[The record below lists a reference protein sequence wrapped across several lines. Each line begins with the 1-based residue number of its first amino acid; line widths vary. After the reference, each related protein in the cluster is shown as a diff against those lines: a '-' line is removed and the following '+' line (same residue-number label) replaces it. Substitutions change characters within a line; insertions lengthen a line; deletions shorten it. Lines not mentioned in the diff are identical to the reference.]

1 MSDSGW
7 RGTARSRARDLG
19 RGIGRGGRAAAH
31 GVAKGS
37 RATSARFQRF
47 ARADGAD
54 SSGLARFVELHG
66 VTIAGDAAL
75 TVSLAGTV
83 FAMPVDEARGQV
95 ALFLLLTMAPF
106 VVLAPLIGPIL
117 DRFRH
122 GRRWAI
128 GTTVAMRAFLAWVL
142 AGALVDDSAWLFPA
156 ALGALVASR
165 SYAVA
170 RAAAVPRLL
179 PPSMSLVRANS
190 RINIVGMIGMTL
202 GGALAGALSWIG
214 PEWSLRLAFVI
225 YVVATVLAIRLPA
238 VVDSSRGEAEVDDRV
253 PDPAAAATPAKVRNR
268 IRVLPPLVRYT
279 LWLTTGARA
288 LTGFLTLFLAFL
300 MRERPIEG
308 WSGPVVLGAVVA
320 AASVGNALGT
330 LIGNRRRL
338 APPEAIA
345 TVMAALATLTSI
357 AAAAFYS
364 LGTLVALGL
373 VAGLNSQLAK
383 LSLDA
388 LIQRDI
394 PDHARARVFAWV
406 ETMLQA
412 AWVLGGGLGI
422 AIPLDPRLGFGLIA
436 TLLVGAAV
444 VAVRSRAMGA
454 HGGETSVGA
463 ETHQ

>member
-1 MSDSGW
+1 M
-7 RGTARSRARDLG
+7 
-19 RGIGRGGRAAAH
+19 
-31 GVAKGS
+31 
-37 RATSARFQRF
+37 
-47 ARADGAD
+47 
-54 SSGLARFVELHG
+54 
-66 VTIAGDAAL
+66 
-75 TVSLAGTV
+75 
-83 FAMPVDEARGQV
+83 
-95 ALFLLLTMAPF
+95 
-106 VVLAPLIGPIL
+106 
-117 DRFRH
+117 
-122 GRRWAI
+122 
-128 GTTVAMRAFLAWVL
+128 
-142 AGALVDDSAWLFPA
+142 
-156 ALGALVASR
+156 
-165 SYAVA
+165 
-170 RAAAVPRLL
+170 
-179 PPSMSLVRANS
+179 
-190 RINIVGMIGMTL
+190 
-202 GGALAGALSWIG
+202 
-214 PEWSLRLAFVI
+214 
-225 YVVATVLAIRLPA
+225 LAIRLPA
-238 VVDSSRGEAEVDDRV
+238 VVVPAVASRGRRPCLEGSGDS
-253 PDPAAAATPAKVRNR
+253 AKRNR
-268 IRVLPPLVRYT
+268 IRLPPLVRYT

-444 VAVRSRAMGA
+444 PAPGDGRHYGNRT
-454 HGGETSVGA
+454 GEN
-463 ETHQ
+463 HQ

>member
-1 MSDSGW
+1 
-7 RGTARSRARDLG
+7 
-19 RGIGRGGRAAAH
+19 
-31 GVAKGS
+31 
-37 RATSARFQRF
+37 
-47 ARADGAD
+47 
-54 SSGLARFVELHG
+54 
-66 VTIAGDAAL
+66 
-75 TVSLAGTV
+75 
-83 FAMPVDEARGQV
+83 
-95 ALFLLLTMAPF
+95 
-106 VVLAPLIGPIL
+106 
-117 DRFRH
+117 
-122 GRRWAI
+122 
-128 GTTVAMRAFLAWVL
+128 
-142 AGALVDDSAWLFPA
+142 
-156 ALGALVASR
+156 
-165 SYAVA
+165 
-170 RAAAVPRLL
+170 
-179 PPSMSLVRANS
+179 MSLVRANS

-345 TVMAALATLTSI
+345 TV
-357 AAAAFYS
+357 YS

-454 HGGETSVGA
+454 HGGETAAGA

>member
-128 GTTVAMRAFLAWVL
+128 GTTVAVRAFLAWVL

-190 RINIVGMIGMTL
+190 RINIVGMKMF
-202 GGALAGALSWIG
+202 
-214 PEWSLRLAFVI
+214 E
-225 YVVATVLAIRLPA
+225 
-238 VVDSSRGEAEVDDRV
+238 E
-253 PDPAAAATPAKVRNR
+253 
-268 IRVLPPLVRYT
+268 
-279 LWLTTGARA
+279 
-288 LTGFLTLFLAFL
+288 
-300 MRERPIEG
+300 
-308 WSGPVVLGAVVA
+308 
-320 AASVGNALGT
+320 
-330 LIGNRRRL
+330 
-338 APPEAIA
+338 
-345 TVMAALATLTSI
+345 
-357 AAAAFYS
+357 
-364 LGTLVALGL
+364 LVAENDIR
-373 VAGLNSQLAK
+373 AGIRK
-383 LSLDA
+383 
-388 LIQRDI
+388 IQG
-394 PDHARARVFAWV
+394 V
-406 ETMLQA
+406 T
-412 AWVLGGGLGI
+412 
-422 AIPLDPRLGFGLIA
+422 
-436 TLLVGAAV
+436 V
-444 VAVRSRAMGA
+444 VNDKFEIGR
-454 HGGETSVGA
+454 
-463 ETHQ
+463 